1 MKKDIKVKLIYI
13 SAVLVVIVLG
23 ISSRAYTDQLPL
35 FISSHAG
42 DALWGSM
49 VYLGFRLL
57 LTRQRL
63 LLSLVLSLIVSF
75 GIEFSQ
81 LYQEDWING
90 IRSSLLGGVILGK
103 GFLWIDLIRYSA
115 GIGITFIL
123 DGLSLLWIRRTGE
136 FQMVPSQKKTNQ
148 CCSEKEQ

>member
-1 MKKDIKVKLIYI
+1 MKKDIKVRLIYI
-13 SAVLVVIVLG
+13 SAALVVIVLG
-23 ISSRAYTDQLPL
+23 ISSRAFTDQLPL

-49 VYLGFRLL
+49 VYLGFRVL
-57 LTRQRL
+57 LTRHKL
-63 LLSLVLSLIVSF
+63 FLPLILSLIVSF

-90 IRSSLLGGVILGK
+90 IRSSLLGGLILGK

-115 GIGITFIL
+115 GIGITFVL
-123 DGLSLLWIRRTGE
+123 DGLCLWLGLRTGE
-136 FQMVPSQKKTNQ
+136 FKMVPGQKKTHQ